1 MLRDV
6 FYFNQKPNV
15 HPREKPAKNLADARA
30 QATTEHFWIINEHC
44 DYRGFDWDFD
54 FEFLPD
60 EDVWAEEHNNVWP
73 SQHQKDSGT
82 WLCPLEHSDIIVYR
96 NDVGIVYRRVEP
108 ANWVFLDSVDRTK
121 FDLSWHPDPT
131 DPPYIYKW
139 GCKYFP
145 AEIKHVLEYRVENA
159 TETKYMRETVE
170 LLPTEYWIEHQ
181 KIDREQ
187 FDFSWRPDPLDP
199 PYTYVWGNK
208 HVDATIE
215 PTLEYVCPESI
226 GKKFMPEQVK
236 VLPEWDK
243 WTVLCDIDETR
254 FDFSWRPPK
263 HSSYIYVFGN
273 QFYDAVTMPTLEYH
287 CPGATEYKYVDSIL
301 ATLLPKPELYKHF
314 EDSYLVDYSWTPDPN
329 SPPYIYAWGNQ
340 WNKPEDK
347 ISVQYAVEGATEIK
361 YMQDRAIRKPC
372 MDNWIVPENVDVSSF
387 DFSWEP
393 SPYAPPVIYQFGTIL
408 DDIHLGDGPKYVTP
422 GNNDEIVYLENI
434 LVEGKLGYPK
444 YQIKTTLEDLINLHP
459 TEIFWAVRDNID
471 YGKFDF
477 DWTPTKEQ
485 AFNINVFGSPDSE
498 LTQTYFINATFYN
511 QGYKDKTYIDNV
523 KLDEMD
529 LSQMFVK
536 PDVFFVDRSNPESQQ
551 RYDELKAKFPT
562 IQKTRYLNTWVDTIV
577 RCVNKSTTE
586 LCWILNS
593 ELDYTDFDF
602 DYYPNPW
609 QMKMVHVFGTQWSH
623 WGTTFM
629 VNRET
634 FANDTKYIKVVE
646 HLSNLNFV
654 KNRRAKAASV
664 LYDTIYIDHGNT
676 VDIPN
681 ATVVK
686 YEDSYLNTFK
696 KMLEILPTKKEHF
709 VWVCSSVC
717 DYSNFDFTYICDP
730 FTREQ
735 LHVFPSEKQKF
746 GDTFLVNVNKLRDLI
761 TKIEKLQD
769 YEKINFNGHMRVN
782 RLPPPEFTT
791 HGDTHTSNMDVQ
803 FDYPYAVLTTEDNT
817 DVGIVEYEPM
827 NLWASDTKNII
838 VTSTGASR
846 IIVPREAK
854 DIVKRELYDYP
865 NIVKN
870 SRLAKSKPLD
880 IVFLSNGESCADE
893 NYEHLLSMTMGL
905 DNRIVRVDGVN
916 GRTAAYHAA
925 ANASNTP
932 WMFTVFAKLKVS
944 PKFDWNWQPDRL
956 QVPKHYVFHAK
967 NPLNNLV
974 YGHQAMIAYNKK
986 MTLANRGTG
995 LDFTQDDEHE
1005 VLDIDSGIATF
1016 NSDPWTTWRTAFREA
1031 LKLCTYA
1038 DKVSQQRLNTWTT
1051 VANGDYAQYCLDGAN
1066 DAVSYFDEVA
1076 GDYDLL
1082 KLSYDWA
1089 WLRER
1094 FDKRYG

>member
-6 FYFNQKPNV
+6 FYYGNKPNV
-15 HPREKPAKNLADARA
+15 HPREKPAKNLADARK

-82 WLCPLEHSDIIVYR
+82 WLCPQEHSDLIVYR
-96 NDVGIVYRRVEP
+96 NDVGIVYRRVDP
-108 ANWVFLDSVDRTK
+108 TNWVFLDKIDTAK

-145 AEIKHVLEYRVENA
+145 AEIQHVLEYRVAGA

-170 LLPTEYWIEHQ
+170 LLPTDCWVTYQ
-181 KIDREQ
+181 KIDSS

-199 PYTYVWGNK
+199 PLIYVWGNK
-208 HVDATIE
+208 FVDGTIK
-215 PTLEYVCPESI
+215 PTLEYRV
-226 GKKFMPEQVK
+226 
-236 VLPEWDK
+236 
-243 WTVLCDIDETR
+243 
-254 FDFSWRPPK
+254 
-263 HSSYIYVFGN
+263 
-273 QFYDAVTMPTLEYH
+273 
-287 CPGATEYKYVDSIL
+287 PGATEQKHL
-301 ATLLPKPELYKHF
+301 PELVKLAEHKEDF
-314 EDSYLVDYSWTPDPN
+314 THLEDSYLSDYTWIPDPT

-340 WNKPEDK
+340 WLSPEDK
-347 ISVQYAVEGATEIK
+347 ISIQYTVPGATEYK
-361 YMQDRAIRKPC
+361 YMAERATRKPC
-372 MDNWIVPENVDVSSF
+372 MDNWIVPENADVENF

-393 SPYAPPVIYQFGTIL
+393 NPASPPYVYQFGIVL
-408 DDIHLGDGPKYVTP
+408 DDIHLKDGPVYMTP
-422 GNNDEIVYLENI
+422 GNTGEVVFKENI
-434 LVEGKLGYPK
+434 WK
-444 YQIKTTLEDLINLHP
+444 YVPTSKKQISKYTIKTTLEDLIAEHP
-459 TEIFWAVRDNID
+459 SEVFWAVRDNID
-471 YGKFDF
+471 YTAFDF
-477 DWTPTKEQ
+477 SWLPSKEQ
-485 AFNINVFGSPDSE
+485 SYNINVFGSAESE
-498 LTQTYFINATFYN
+498 LTQTYFVDATHYN
-511 QGYKDKTYIDNV
+511 QGHTGKTFIEDKKIDE
-523 KLDEMD
+523 LT

-551 RYDELKAKFPT
+551 RFDELKVKFPT
-562 IQKTRYLNTWVDTIV
+562 IQKTRYLNTWVDTIQ

-593 ELDYTDFDF
+593 ELDYSEFDF
-602 DYYPNPW
+602 NYYPNPW
-609 QMKMVHVFGTQWSH
+609 QMRMVHVFGTQWSH

-654 KNRRAKAASV
+654 KNRRAKATNV
-664 LYDTIYIDHGNT
+664 LYDTVYIDHGNS

-681 ATVVK
+681 ATFVK
-686 YEDSYLNTFK
+686 YEDSYHNTFK

-709 VWVCSSVC
+709 VWVCSTVC

-761 TKIEKLQD
+761 DKIEKLQD
-769 YEKINFNGHMRVN
+769 YEKINFNGHMRVS
-782 RLPPPEFTT
+782 RLPPPEFITQ
-791 HGDTHTSNMDVQ
+791 GDTHTSNMDIQ
-803 FDYPYAVLTTEDNT
+803 FDYPYAVLTTEDNA
-817 DVGIVEYEPM
+817 DVGKVEHEPM
-827 NLWASDTKNII
+827 NLWSSDTKNII
-838 VTSTGASR
+838 VASTGASR

-865 NIVKN
+865 NIVEN

-916 GRTAAYHAA
+916 GRKAAYHAA
-925 ANASNTP
+925 AEASNTP

-944 PKFDWNWQPDRL
+944 PRFDWNWQPDRL

-1051 VANGDYAQYCLDGAN
+1051 VANGDYAEYCLDGAN

-1076 GDYDLL
+1076 GDYDSL

-1094 FDKRYG
+1094 FDKKYNNL